1 MLHNGKIQVSMSSL
15 ITTNN
20 IANKHTTKLID
31 FIFFIIPQLICFNMH
46 ILLDVVQIDLLHII
60 DENQVT

>member
-1 MLHNGKIQVSMSSL
+1 MSSL